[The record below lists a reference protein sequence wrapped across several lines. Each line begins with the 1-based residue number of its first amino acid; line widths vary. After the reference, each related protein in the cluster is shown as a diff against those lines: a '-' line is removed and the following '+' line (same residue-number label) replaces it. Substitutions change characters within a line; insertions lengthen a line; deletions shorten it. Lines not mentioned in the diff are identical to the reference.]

1 MKWII
6 DKVVGEFDY
15 GHSVWT
21 QSLDEELSCNS
32 QCKCKWRHGHR
43 GKVVAYLEAD
53 HLSGAD
59 NNMVIDFND
68 MKIMTKFIDNT
79 LDHKYLIDIND
90 PANFDTFSHFW
101 GEDKNSTEKFMNYLD
116 TYSEGYYK
124 IKDIHLQNLE
134 PILQTKYESYVILP
148 FVPTSENLSKWM
160 FDVMTM
166 KIARTGV
173 KVNKIEWYETP
184 KSRAT
189 YYGD

>member
-15 GHSVWT
+15 GHNVWT
-21 QSLDEELSCNS
+21 QELDEELSCGS

-43 GKVVAYLEAD
+43 GKVVAYLEANE
-53 HLSGAD
+53 LSGSSK
-59 NNMVIDFND
+59 NMVVDFND
-68 MKIMTKFIDNT
+68 MKIMTKFIDST

-101 GEDKNSTEKFMNYLD
+101 VDGSFKQVLVKMPEGHYLID
-116 TYSEGYYK
+116 P
-124 IKDIHLQNLE
+124 IFWKDLD
-134 PILQTKYESYVILP
+134 PILQTKYESYVILD

-160 FDVMTM
+160 FEVMSM
-166 KIARTGV
+166 KIDSTGV
-173 KVNKIEWYETP
+173 KVHKIEWYETP